1 MATSSKSPVKK
12 KSKVNAAGNYTKP
25 TLRKRLFNPS
35 RRVEKVASR
44 GNGQQEKRRCWQ
56 KNTKQPVVDTNNK
69 VTCDIK
75 V

>member
-1 MATSSKSPVKK
+1 M
-12 KSKVNAAGNYTKP
+12 
-25 TLRKRLFNPS
+25 
-35 RRVEKVASR
+35 ASR